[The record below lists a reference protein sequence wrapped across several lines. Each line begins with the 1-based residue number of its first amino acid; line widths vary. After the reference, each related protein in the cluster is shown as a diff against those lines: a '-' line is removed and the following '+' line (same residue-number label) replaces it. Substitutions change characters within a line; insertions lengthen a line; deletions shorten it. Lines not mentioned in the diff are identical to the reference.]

1 MQEIGCDFYNRTDRL
16 TQDWMDGCGEGY
28 KRGLQGYDDLSDAYL
43 NSDNENERMF
53 GRGMAYGY
61 PNGALMA
68 KHIETIGI
76 PM

>member
-1 MQEIGCDFYNRTDRL
+1 MEGIGCDFYNHADKI
-16 TQDWMDGCGEGY
+16 TQDWMDGCAEGY
-28 KRGLQGYDDLSDAYL
+28 KRGIQGYEDLSDSYL
-43 NSDNENERMF
+43 DSADENERMF

-68 KHIETIGI
+68 KHIESLGI